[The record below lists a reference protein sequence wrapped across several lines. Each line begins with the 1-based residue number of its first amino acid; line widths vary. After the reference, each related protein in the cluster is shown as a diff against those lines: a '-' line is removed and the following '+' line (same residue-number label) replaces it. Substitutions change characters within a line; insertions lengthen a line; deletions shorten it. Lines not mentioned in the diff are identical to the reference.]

1 VVSAAEVF
9 AGAPVVVPVLDIPAA
24 ARATLVNEARAT
36 LLRSATAVTV
46 AQLAEA
52 TGRSAEAARKWA
64 NRKNKDGLL
73 VVVQLHDGT
82 LLIPTIQLDEAFA
95 LNEAVADRT
104 RRLVAWGMGP
114 WAIWDWWE
122 TPNGWLH
129 DGQSPADAVRAG
141 DLGSVDRA
149 IDGLTQ

>member
-1 VVSAAEVF
+1 MSAAE
-9 AGAPVVVPVLDIPAA
+9 ALGSAPVVAPVLDVAAA

-36 LLRSATAVTV
+36 LLASATAVTI

-52 TGRSAEAARKWA
+52 TGRSTEAARKWV
-64 NRKNKDGLL
+64 NRKSKDGLL
-73 VVVQLHDGT
+73 AVVQLHDGT
-82 LLIPTIQLDEAFA
+82 LLVPTVQLDEAFA
-95 LNEAVADRT
+95 LDEQVAERT

-141 DLGSVDRA
+141 DLEAVDRA
-149 IDGLTQ
+149 IDGLLQ

>member
-1 VVSAAEVF
+1 MVSAAELLV
-9 AGAPVVVPVLDIPAA
+9 GAPVVVPVLDIPAA

-36 LLRSATAVTV
+36 LLKSATAVTI

-52 TGRSAEAARKWA
+52 TGRNAEAARKWA
-64 NRKNKDGLL
+64 NRKSKDGLL
-73 VVVQLHDGT
+73 AVVQLHDGT

-95 LNEAVADRT
+95 LDEQVADRT

-122 TPNGWLH
+122 TANGWLH
-129 DGQSPADAVRAG
+129 DGRSPADAVRAG

-149 IDGLTQ
+149 IDGLIQ